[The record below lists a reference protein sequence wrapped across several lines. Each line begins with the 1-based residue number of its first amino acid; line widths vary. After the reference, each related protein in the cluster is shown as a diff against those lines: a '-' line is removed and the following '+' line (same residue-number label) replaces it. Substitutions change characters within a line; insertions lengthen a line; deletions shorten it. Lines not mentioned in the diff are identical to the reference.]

1 MVYMYICGVYDIIN
15 MYSQRIPWYTSNHLI
30 LPILRRWTINQNAN
44 VSKIIILSTRRF
56 SETKI
61 LDLWY
66 VLMFNFQ
73 FCCWLLRYVWPS
85 HCSPTITLHQTKI
98 VSLTQG
104 LGQTVG
110 FVNNLWATTFD
121 RDFFYNTQNTPK
133 RTHFKSIHPLFDSAV
148 LRSIKSVL
156 LLQILQKAQV
166 VMLLWV

>member
-121 RDFFYNTQNTPK
+121 RDFFITPK
-133 RTHFKSIHPLFDSAV
+133 THPNVLTSNLFIRYLIQQSFVPSRACCYY
-148 LRSIKSVL
+148 KYY
-156 LLQILQKAQV
+156 KKHK
-166 VMLLWV
+166 